1 MKKQILS
8 SALVLA
14 LLMGS
19 LMGCA
24 EEKKPAHQD
33 AALKGSQSEP
43 ATSGPSESTK
53 PTEKVNEKPK
63 PSTGTPKPD
72 ESKPSQQPEPSEPAA
87 SQPPK
92 ASEPAAT
99 EPTPTKPEPT
109 EPIPTE
115 PAPTEPSPTEP
126 EPPAHV
132 HSYSSTTVAPTCTAE
147 GYTKHTCS
155 CGESYNDS
163 QTAALGHSYTDTVV
177 EATTT
182 SGGYTTHTCSR
193 CGDSFTDS
201 YTPVI
206 EVPRWDTEEAV
217 ADICARANAYAESQG
232 AIVDPEMAQSWAA
245 PDSTSWGEPSA
256 EWYYERCVDEINLVL
271 SLVWKYI
278 YITYAPDSDGGF
290 YIYNMHG

>member
-201 YTPVI
+201 YT
-206 EVPRWDTEEAV
+206 EQLWWDTEEAV
-217 ADICARANAYAESQG
+217 AAICAEANAYAEAQG

-245 PDSTSWGEPSA
+245 PETTRWEGSSP
-256 EWYYERCVDEINLVL
+256 EWLYNDCIGRIDLHL
-271 SLVWKYI
+271 SLGWKYA
-278 YITYAPDSDGGF
+278 YVTYEPDPEGGF
-290 YIYNMHG
+290 QVYVMKG